1 MIFKQFVLDDIF
13 DKNTTLINDI
23 NVIMNKM
30 NDHNNTTVNIFS
42 NMKEKVIFII
52 GCSKK
57 IFILNKYLI
66 LDS

>member
-1 MIFKQFVLDDIF
+1 MF

-23 NVIMNKM
+23 SGIMNKM

-52 GCSKK
+52 VVQKK
-57 IFILNKYLI
+57 NLI
-66 LDS
+66 